1 MKQVLGIK
9 TDGSV
14 WLVGLD
20 GDELARLQVMV
31 GGWVQ
36 CVDLE
41 NRVDL
46 WCNEEGKMIGLPVN
60 PLATMIWQVA
70 YGPTDVMVG
79 DVVISGGADNEGNMR
94 SVHLP
99 ALYDLLSRTQEGRA
113 VALYLQAQLMQT
125 SEV

>member
-1 MKQVLGIK
+1 
-9 TDGSV
+9 
-14 WLVGLD
+14 
-20 GDELARLQVMV
+20 
-31 GGWVQ
+31 
-36 CVDLE
+36 
-41 NRVDL
+41 
-46 WCNEEGKMIGLPVN
+46 
-60 PLATMIWQVA
+60 MIWQVA